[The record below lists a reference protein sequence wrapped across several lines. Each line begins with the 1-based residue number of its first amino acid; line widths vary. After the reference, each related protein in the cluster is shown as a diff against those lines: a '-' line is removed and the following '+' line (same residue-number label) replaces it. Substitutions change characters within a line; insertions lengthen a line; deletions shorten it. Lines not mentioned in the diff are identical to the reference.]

1 MVVDIGITPKVGS
14 KIQPVLCVFPF
25 GKSSQHLDWA
35 GLRMRL
41 ARWACG
47 PWAKPKEY
55 STQRPS
61 RPPPRPPPPMP
72 PHLHA
77 TRLAL
82 LATTSDA
89 RTEMAH
95 SLAAAGSPAC
105 AHAFTRI
112 LAQEAERESAAA
124 RPGQRLAGLA
134 FSVKDLFDIA

>member
-61 RPPPRPPPPMP
+61 RPHPCPPLTMRPD
-72 PHLHA
+72 LHA

-95 SLAAAGSPAC
+95 SLATAGSPAC
-105 AHAFTRI
+105 DHAFTRI
-112 LAQEAERESAAA
+112 LPQEAFGQAAAA
-124 RPGQRLAGLA
+124 RPSQPLAGLA
-134 FSVKDLFDIA
+134 FSVKDL